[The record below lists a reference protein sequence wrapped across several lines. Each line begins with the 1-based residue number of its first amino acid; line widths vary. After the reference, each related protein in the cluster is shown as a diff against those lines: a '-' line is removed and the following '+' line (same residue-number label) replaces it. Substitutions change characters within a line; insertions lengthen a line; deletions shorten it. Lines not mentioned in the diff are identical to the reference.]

1 MTVENYF
8 KQNGLEPL
16 LKEMIKIR
24 DEEIKNIIKDTPCP
38 CEPSGDD
45 DEPKER
51 IDNEDIDNMFEE

>member
-24 DEEIKNIIKDTPCP
+24 DEEIKNIIKDTL
-38 CEPSGDD
+38 SM
-45 DEPKER
+45 R
-51 IDNEDIDNMFEE
+51 TFR

>member
-1 MTVENYF
+1 MTVENYL

-24 DEEIKNIIKDTPCP
+24 DEEIKNIIKEMPD
-38 CEPSGDD
+38 EPSGD

-51 IDNEDIDNMFEE
+51 IDNEDIDNIFEE